1 MATRLSNLSPGFG
14 TPLTI
19 GRCLVSLLLALVLAG
34 CANRPVN
41 PPITEVDKTSG
52 YRGNLVIPKRPNND
66 LSTLFILAFSGG
78 GTRAAA
84 LSYGVLEELRRTEY
98 TTASGETRRLLDEV
112 DVASGVSGGSFT
124 ALSYALYGDRLFDE
138 YEARFLKRNVQGAL
152 TKRSFLYPSN
162 WFKLMSGNYGRS
174 EIAAE
179 YYDEILF
186 EGATFNDLLKGT
198 GPLAG
203 ATGTDITTGSRFS
216 FYQDDFDLLC
226 SDLGPVH
233 LARAAATSS
242 AVPLVLSPVTLT
254 NYGGTCDYEYPP
266 WVKDLLAVEPH
277 NRPAG
282 RILERYKQ
290 MAEFH
295 DGANRPYIHL
305 VDGGVS
311 DNIGARGIL
320 DTLEEFFIS
329 REFVK
334 EKGAG
339 VVRRIIFIVVNA
351 RSAHD
356 KDWQKKES
364 PPGSIKQLAQSTGV
378 PIERYSFETVELIKD
393 RAAVADWRRRLFIA
407 EAQLSGMSKEEAE
420 AQYPSIDVHVMD
432 VNFENLSDPE
442 ERTYFMNLP
451 TSFVLEDEEVDRLR
465 EVGGRL
471 LRQSPVYQEL
481 LGQLNVASP
490 Q

>member
-1 MATRLSNLSPGFG
+1 MGSAQVKTGSI
-14 TPLTI
+14 TAY
-19 GRCLVSLLLALVLAG
+19 CLAAVFLAG
-34 CANRPVN
+34 CATHPIN
-41 PPITEVDKTSG
+41 PPLTHVDKASG

-66 LSTLFILAFSGG
+66 LSTLLILAFSGG
-78 GTRAAA
+78 GTRAAS

-98 TTASGETRRLLDEV
+98 TTADGQTRRLLDEV
-112 DVASGVSGGSFT
+112 DVVSGVSGGSFT
-124 ALSYALYGDRLFDE
+124 ALSYALYGDQLFDE
-138 YEARFLKRNVQGAL
+138 YEQRFLKRNVQGELA
-152 TKRSFLYPSN
+152 KRSFLYPSN
-162 WFKLMSGNYGRS
+162 WFKLMSGTFGRS

-179 YYDEILF
+179 YYDEVLF
-186 EGATFNDLLKGT
+186 QGATFNDLLAKT
-198 GPLAG
+198 GPLAI

-216 FYQDDFDLLC
+216 YYQDDFDLLC
-226 SDLGPVH
+226 SDLGPVT

-242 AVPLVLSPVTLT
+242 AVPMVLSPVTLN
-254 NYGGTCDYEYPP
+254 NYGGSCDYEYPP
-266 WVKDLLAVEPH
+266 WVQDVLAVDP
-277 NRPAG
+277 NRRPAG
-282 RILERYKQ
+282 RVLERYRQ

-329 REFVK
+329 TAFRQ

-339 VVRRIIFIVVNA
+339 LVRRIIFIVVNA
-351 RSAHD
+351 RSAHA

-393 RAAVADWRRRLFIA
+393 RAEVADWRRRLLIA
-407 EAQLSGMSKEEAE
+407 EAQLAGATKAEAE
-420 AQYPSIDVHVMD
+420 AQHPKIDVHVMD
-432 VNFENLSDPE
+432 VNFENLADPE
-442 ERTYFMNLP
+442 ERAFFMNLP
-451 TSFVLEDEEVDRLR
+451 TSFVLEEEEVDRLR

-471 LRQSPVYQEL
+471 LRESPTYREL
-481 LGQLNVASP
+481 LGQIGARTV